1 MSERTNATSAKGK
14 KGKGGASNAANSTKA
29 SIRPPQRITTVQKL
43 HMKLLE
49 AGIGAGDRRGP
60 TDAAIAAGMRATAR
74 PGPGTEPPDGS
85 VSRDSSPGIDLVPPP
100 QEPPAEPPPPP
111 PPKKPAKRT
120 AAQIFRE
127 LARCRVEQEEELKRL
142 SALEFV
148 PVTEEVVNKKAVELE
163 EKEAHDRAE
172 RRMLALLT
180 LENSIASKEKA
191 LEHKKKLGDKA
202 LQEKRNLRTV
212 LAELRAQEQTLAEHV
227 RRTVVALRE
236 RAREAVSAV
245 TQQKVTDAR
254 QFGEE
259 TLSLVREA
267 QQQREEERQ
276 QRAQLI
282 QEIRQ
287 LETTP
292 LPRFKE
298 LDLTETAGHGLLD
311 EMSIVELRERLAL
324 LNMRRTAELREKN
337 QMILK
342 KKKEQEQQ
350 MELAEEIL
358 ARFHETQALER
369 QQQRE
374 RSARRPPPV
383 SSERL
388 HQLQSEL
395 EMKRGERLRKAA
407 ERRAGLR
414 PQRHLV
420 VPTAAPPAAVVRS
433 APPGVGRTRA
443 EEEAVYQRRTKS
455 DSCVRLGAS
464 SQGVTTGTS
473 QSYGCV
479 AR

>member
-127 LARCRVEQEEELKRL
+127 LARCRAEQEEELKRL

-172 RRMLALLT
+172 RRMLALLS

-212 LAELRAQEQTLAEHV
+212 LAELRAQELTLAEHV

-311 EMSIVELRERLAL
+311 EMSIVE
-324 LNMRRTAELREKN
+324 
-337 QMILK
+337 
-342 KKKEQEQQ
+342 
-350 MELAEEIL
+350 
-358 ARFHETQALER
+358 
-369 QQQRE
+369 QQRE
-374 RSARRPPPV
+374 RSAKRPPPV

-414 PQRHLV
+414 PPRHL
-420 VPTAAPPAAVVRS
+420 TALTSAPLAAVVRS